1 MKVCFEKSREGFFCD
16 KEVNKRGTVVRYVLD
31 RSEKSPME
39 GCNYEILPGKE
50 VASKLKW
57 ISKVVFVTLPN
68 RQNDEFR
75 FMEELEAT
83 RKWQE
88 GEDAKEKLKDEWH
101 KEMQNFVDFFKEEK
115 ITMDKDVRDFFGI
128 SIRFSEGKT
137 PSFYDELLARQT
149 LSEIEL
155 TKRVIGLPADDKD
168 VVISRM
174 KFLKAR
180 KQEILAWTPIEE
192 EFNKEVNQLKE
203 ELEKLPRK
211 VEINFKD
218 EEVIFKEDRDGNIII
233 VKYTHGSVDGGDTIE
248 RRGVIYSSSF
258 NTSVMGVI
266 EQEVQI
272 QDPELKELALDL
284 ELFKTRMSIS
294 SRIDEINKERQK
306 IKADKREA
314 CRLLWAE
321 FLEGTPEHLRTECRA
336 TPWTDWLI
344 Y

>member
-68 RQNDEFR
+68 RQVDENK

-88 GEDAKEKLKDEWH
+88 GEDAKKKVKEEWH
-101 KEMQNFVDFFKEEK
+101 KEMQKFTNFFKEEG
-115 ITMDKDVRDFFGI
+115 IVMDKEVRDFFGVSI
-128 SIRFSEGKT
+128 SFSEGKV
-137 PSFYDELLARQT
+137 PSFYDELTARQT
-149 LSEIEL
+149 LSEMEL

-180 KQEILAWTPIEE
+180 KQEILAWTPVEK
-192 EFNKEVNQLKE
+192 EFDKEVEKLKE

-211 VEINFKD
+211 VNVTFKD
-218 EEVIFKEDRDGNIII
+218 EEITLKEDKTGNVVI

-248 RRGVIYSSSF
+248 RRGVVYSSSF

-266 EQEVQI
+266 EQEVEV
-272 QDPELKELALDL
+272 QDPELKELAL
-284 ELFKTRMSIS
+284 EVFKTRMSIK
-294 SRIDEINKERQK
+294 SRIDEIDKERQK

-321 FLEGTPEHLRTECRA
+321 FLEGTPEHLRTECKV

-344 Y
+344 H